1 MSNAE
6 EIPIPC
12 EEPVFIVGTSGRL
25 PLRTICVLELTS
37 AEIPK
42 YRHRWDALLND
53 RLRIPTAGPLPHPSR
68 LVKGEYDARLWA
80 ANPKAARALGHQ
92 YARQFTETLAEF
104 PKLLITH
111 MPKRHSR
118 QTEQELLD
126 WLCTRLAGRPSGL
139 ALIHTSRGITWYRL
153 TADGPDLEPLPPE
166 SPALKALP
174 CRATEIELFLTP
186 AKLGAY
192 AAYQHRC
199 YPNMSCRPTWLP
211 SELPWADENIS
222 GENLA

>member
-12 EEPVFIVGTSGRL
+12 EEPVFIIGTSGRL
-25 PLRTICVLELTS
+25 PLRTICALELTGE
-37 AEIPK
+37 EIPK

-53 RLRIPTAGPLPHPSR
+53 RLRIPTTGPLPHPSG
-68 LVKGEYDARLWA
+68 LVKGEYDARLRVV
-80 ANPKAARALGHQ
+80 NPKAARALGHQ
-92 YARQFTETLAEF
+92 YARQFTEALFEF
-104 PKLLITH
+104 PKLLIAH

-118 QTEQELLD
+118 QAERDVLD
-126 WLCTRLAGRPSGL
+126 WLCTRLTGRSSGL
-139 ALIHTSRGITWYRL
+139 ALIHTSRGIIWYRL

-166 SPALKALP
+166 SSALRALP
-174 CRATEIELFLTP
+174 CPATEIELFLTP

-211 SELPWADENIS
+211 PELPWAEENTL
-222 GENLA
+222 GQTLT